1 MRVAKYIPYIMTD
14 TTKPR
19 PKKDHGFMIAY
30 YSIAGVT
37 GALE

>member
-1 MRVAKYIPYIMTD
+1 MRVAKYMPYTKLD
-14 TTKPR
+14 KAKPR